1 MRYLIVFIACAV
13 MSLAADTSLLKRSVV
28 KIFTVSSNPDFRQPW
43 TSSIGSSIGTG
54 CIIKGKRILTNAHVV
69 TNATFIEV
77 LKNGDTKKYEAK
89 VISICHDCDLALLEV
104 KEKHFFDGTKPL
116 EIDGLPKLEEKVAV
130 YGYPEGGETLS
141 ITQGV
146 ISRIEHQIY
155 VHSMQRHLAIQID
168 AAVNPGNSG
177 GPVIA
182 HGKLIGIVM
191 QMRKSAQN
199 IGYIIPS
206 TEIRHYLKDI
216 QDGHVDGYPTLGII
230 AQKMENPSIQELYHV
245 PQSGVGLLVDF
256 VIPSSPSDGMLKP
269 NDVILKMDNYKVY
282 SNGKV
287 EFRKGEFTSFLYAL
301 DRHQVGDTCKVT
313 IMRDEKIKTIQ
324 IKLNKTREA
333 LKLVKRYR
341 YHPFATYFIY
351 GGYVF
356 VPASQEYRIPSKYYE
371 QYPSKK
377 RKELVFLY
385 RVLPS
390 EMTRGF
396 ERVNSIIID
405 KVNGEHFKDFKEFV
419 KLVDAQ
425 KGRFVIF
432 EDEYNYQIVL
442 DKEQVKK
449 LQSQILARYN
459 IKSDRS
465 DDLKTD
471 LTHHIIN

>member
-1 MRYLIVFIACAV
+1 MRVLILFIATTV
-13 MSLAADTSLLKRSVV
+13 MLFAAERSLIKDSVV

-43 TSSIGSSIGTG
+43 TSRIGNSIGSG
-54 CIIKGKRILTNAHVV
+54 CIIEGKRILTNAHVV

-77 LKNGDTKKYEAK
+77 LKNGDTKKYQAH
-89 VISICHDCDLALLEV
+89 VLSICHDCDLALLEV
-104 KEKHFFDGTKPL
+104 DDKHFFDGTKPL
-116 EIDGLPKLEEKVAV
+116 EIDDLPKLEEEVAV

-146 ISRIEHQIY
+146 VSRIEHQIY

-182 HGKLIGIVM
+182 HGKLVGIVM

-206 TEIRHYLKDI
+206 TEIKHYLKDI

-230 AQKMENPSIQELYHV
+230 AQKMENPTIEEMYEL
-245 PQSGVGLLVDF
+245 PEKGVGLLVDY
-256 VIPSSPSDGMLKP
+256 VIASSPSDGKLKED
-269 NDVILKMDNYKVY
+269 DVILDIDGYKVY
-282 SNGKV
+282 ANGKI
-287 EFRKGEFTSFLYAL
+287 EFRKGELTSFIYAL
-301 DRHQVGDTCKVT
+301 DKHQIGEETTLTILHDHKIEKLKV
-313 IMRDEKIKTIQ
+313 
-324 IKLNKTREA
+324 LLSKTREE
-333 LKLVKRYR
+333 LELIKRYR

-356 VPASQEYRIPSKYYE
+356 VPASKEYRIPAKYFE
-371 QYPSKK
+371 QHPTKT
-377 RKELVFLY
+377 REELVFLY

-390 EMTRGF
+390 ELTRGY

-405 KVNGEHFKDFKEFV
+405 KVNGRHFKNFKEFV
-419 KLVDAQ
+419 KLVDSQ
-425 KGRFVIF
+425 KSRFIVF
-432 EDEYNYQIVL
+432 EDEYNYKIAL
-442 DKEQVKK
+442 DKEEVKK
-449 LQSQILARYN
+449 RQSQILGRYN

-465 DDLKTD
+465 DDLK
-471 LTHHIIN
+471 